1 MLQPKKNKELEQ
13 LLKPDILQSKNIVI
27 AEDDETNFLLIK
39 EYLEYTKANIL
50 WTKDGKETIRI
61 VDINKNIDL
70 VLMDIQLPEVNGFEA
85 LQTIRR
91 KHPKMPVVAITAY
104 AVSGDRERGLKAG
117 FNEYLAKPVSRKTL
131 MDVILKLFS

>member
-1 MLQPKKNKELEQ
+1 MLQPKINNELEQ
-13 LLKPDILQSKNIVI
+13 LLKPDILQSKNIII
-27 AEDDETNFLLIK
+27 AEDDETNYLLIK
-39 EYLEYTKANIL
+39 EYLEYTKANVL
-50 WTKDGKETIRI
+50 WAKTGKETIHI
-61 VDINKNIDL
+61 VEKNKDIDL

-104 AVSGDRERGLKAG
+104 AISGDREKGLKAG

-131 MDVILKLFS
+131 LDTIIKLFS

>member
-50 WTKDGKETIRI
+50 WTKDGNETIRI
-61 VDINKNIDL
+61 VEKNNNIDL

-85 LQTIRR
+85 LRSIRR
-91 KHPKMPVVAITAY
+91 KHPKIPVVAITAY

-131 MDVILKLFS
+131 LDAILKLF

>member
-61 VDINKNIDL
+61 VEKNNNIDL

-85 LQTIRR
+85 LRSIRR
-91 KHPKMPVVAITAY
+91 KHPKIPVVAITAY

-131 MDVILKLFS
+131 LDAILKLF

>member
-61 VDINKNIDL
+61 VEKNNNIDL

-85 LQTIRR
+85 LRSIRR
-91 KHPKMPVVAITAY
+91 KHPKIPVVAITAY

-117 FNEYLAKPVSRKTL
+117 FNEYLAKPVSRKML
-131 MDVILKLFS
+131 LDAILKLF